1 MTERET
7 EKSSSFLRIFLL
19 ISFILSAVAVASFGF
34 WYSMKTSESI
44 SELPVLKPNKTVFK
58 IKPEDPGGKVIPYQ
72 ESQVLR
78 ILEGLTET
86 DNRTEKLLLP
96 DAAPELPPV
105 ALVKENSDV
114 EEKLFIQQK
123 NSVKHAENSTTTLKD
138 LSEDK
143 INPSNNEK
151 NEIKLTDI
159 IDQDNANLDLRNI
172 SNEDSQEKITNN
184 KSKQS
189 SNSESINKTVPPKI
203 NSSNKTYKVQ
213 LAAFAKREKAKQQAA
228 ILMEKHKNRLDGIR
242 LEVTKIDTGSS
253 GIYWRVITE
262 PILQN
267 RAVSTCNLL
276 KSAGQDCIVR
286 KIRKES

>member
-1 MTERET
+1 MAGRET
-7 EKSSSFLRIFLL
+7 EKLSSFLRIFLL

-34 WYSMKTSESI
+34 WYSMRKSESI
-44 SELPVLKPNKTVFK
+44 SELPVLKPNNTVFK

-105 ALVKENSDV
+105 ALV
-114 EEKLFIQQK
+114 EEKSDEEELFIQQK
-123 NSVKHAENSTTTLKD
+123 SSVKNAENSTTISKD
-138 LSEDK
+138 SLENK
-143 INPSNNEK
+143 INPSDSEK
-151 NEIKLTDI
+151 NEIKLTDM
-159 IDQDNANLDLRNI
+159 IDQDNSSIELRNT
-172 SNEDSQEKITNN
+172 SNEDSKEKITNN
-184 KSKQS
+184 KNEQS
-189 SNSESINKTVPPKI
+189 LIVEPINKPVPPKI

-228 ILMEKHKNRLDGIR
+228 ILMEKHKNRLNGIM

-262 PILQN
+262 PLLQN
-267 RAVSTCNLL
+267 HAVSTCNLL

>member
-1 MTERET
+1 MTGRET

-34 WYSMKTSESI
+34 WYSMQKSESI
-44 SELPVLKPNKTVFK
+44 SELPVLKPNNTVFK

-105 ALVKENSDV
+105 ALV
-114 EEKLFIQQK
+114 EEKSDEEELFIKQK
-123 NSVKHAENSTTTLKD
+123 SSVKRAENSTTISKD
-138 LSEDK
+138 SLENK
-143 INPSNNEK
+143 INPSDSEK

-159 IDQDNANLDLRNI
+159 IDQDNASIELRNT
-172 SNEDSQEKITNN
+172 SNEDSKEKLTDN
-184 KSKQS
+184 KNKQS
-189 SNSESINKTVPPKI
+189 LIVEPIKKPVPPKI

-228 ILMEKHKNRLDGIR
+228 ILMEKHKNRLNGIM

-262 PILQN
+262 PLLQN

>member
-1 MTERET
+1 MTGRET

-34 WYSMKTSESI
+34 WYSMRKSESI
-44 SELPVLKPNKTVFK
+44 SELPVLKPNNTVFK

-105 ALVKENSDV
+105 ALV
-114 EEKLFIQQK
+114 EEKSDEEELFIQQK
-123 NSVKHAENSTTTLKD
+123 SSVKHAENSTTISRDSL
-138 LSEDK
+138 ENK
-143 INPSNNEK
+143 INPSDSKK

-159 IDQDNANLDLRNI
+159 IDQDNASIELRNT
-172 SNEDSQEKITNN
+172 SNEDSKEKITNN
-184 KSKQS
+184 KNKQS
-189 SNSESINKTVPPKI
+189 LIVEPIKKPVPPKI

-213 LAAFAKREKAKQQAA
+213 LAAFSKREKAKQQAA
-228 ILMEKHKNRLDGIR
+228 ILMEKHKNRLNGIM

-262 PILQN
+262 PLLQN
-267 RAVSTCNLL
+267 HAVSTCNLL

>member
-1 MTERET
+1 MTGRET
-7 EKSSSFLRIFLL
+7 KESSSFTRIFLL

-34 WYSMKTSESI
+34 WYSMQKSESI
-44 SELPVLKPNKTVFK
+44 SELPVLKPNNTVFK

-105 ALVKENSDV
+105 ALV
-114 EEKLFIQQK
+114 EEKSDEEELFIQQK
-123 NSVKHAENSTTTLKD
+123 SSVKHAENSTTISKD
-138 LSEDK
+138 SLENK
-143 INPSNNEK
+143 INPSDSEK

-159 IDQDNANLDLRNI
+159 IDQDNASIELRNT
-172 SNEDSQEKITNN
+172 SNEDSKEKLTDN
-184 KSKQS
+184 KNKQS
-189 SNSESINKTVPPKI
+189 LIVEPIKKPVPPKI
-203 NSSNKTYKVQ
+203 NSSNITYKVQ

-228 ILMEKHKNRLDGIR
+228 ILMEKHKNRLNGIM

-262 PILQN
+262 PLLQN
-267 RAVSTCNLL
+267 HAVSTCNLL

>member
-1 MTERET
+1 MTGRET
-7 EKSSSFLRIFLL
+7 EKSSSFLRNFLL

-34 WYSMKTSESI
+34 WYSMQKSESI
-44 SELPVLKPNKTVFK
+44 SELPVLKPNNTVFK

-105 ALVKENSDV
+105 ALV
-114 EEKLFIQQK
+114 EEKSDEEELFIQQK
-123 NSVKHAENSTTTLKD
+123 SSVKHAENSKAISKD
-138 LSEDK
+138 SLENK
-143 INPSNNEK
+143 INPSDSEK
-151 NEIKLTDI
+151 KEIKLTDI
-159 IDQDNANLDLRNI
+159 IDQDNASIELRNT
-172 SNEDSQEKITNN
+172 SNDDAKEKITNN
-184 KSKQS
+184 KNKQS
-189 SNSESINKTVPPKI
+189 LIVKPINKPVPPKI

-228 ILMEKHKNRLDGIR
+228 ILMEKHKNRLNGIM

-262 PILQN
+262 PLLQN

>member
-1 MTERET
+1 MTGRET
-7 EKSSSFLRIFLL
+7 EESSSFARIFLL

-34 WYSMKTSESI
+34 WYSMQKSESI
-44 SELPVLKPNKTVFK
+44 SELPVLKPNNTVFK

-105 ALVKENSDV
+105 ALVKENSD
-114 EEKLFIQQK
+114 EEELFIQQK
-123 NSVKHAENSTTTLKD
+123 NSVKHAENSTTSLRD
-138 LSEDK
+138 LSENK
-143 INPSNNEK
+143 INPLNNEK

-159 IDQDNANLDLRNI
+159 IDQDNASIDLANT
-172 SNEDSQEKITNN
+172 SNEDPQENVTNN
-184 KSKQS
+184 KNKQS
-189 SNSESINKTVPPKI
+189 SIVEPINKPVPPKI
-203 NSSNKTYKVQ
+203 KSSNKTHKVQ
-213 LAAFAKREKAKQQAA
+213 LAAFARREKAKQQAA
-228 ILMEKHKNRLDGIR
+228 ILMEKHKNRLNGIM

-262 PILQN
+262 PLLQN
-267 RAVSTCNLL
+267 HAVSTCNLL

>member
-1 MTERET
+1 MTGRET
-7 EKSSSFLRIFLL
+7 EKSSSFLRIFFL

-34 WYSMKTSESI
+34 WYSMQKSESI
-44 SELPVLKPNKTVFK
+44 SELPVLKPNNTVFK

-105 ALVKENSDV
+105 ALV
-114 EEKLFIQQK
+114 EEKSDEEELFIQQK
-123 NSVKHAENSTTTLKD
+123 SSVKHAENSTTISRDSL
-138 LSEDK
+138 ENK
-143 INPSNNEK
+143 INPSDSKK

-159 IDQDNANLDLRNI
+159 IDQDNASIELRNT
-172 SNEDSQEKITNN
+172 SNEDSKEKITNN
-184 KSKQS
+184 KNKQS
-189 SNSESINKTVPPKI
+189 LIVEPINKPVPPKI
-203 NSSNKTYKVQ
+203 NSSNITYKVQ

-228 ILMEKHKNRLDGIR
+228 ILMEKHKNRLNGIL

-262 PILQN
+262 PLLQN
-267 RAVSTCNLL
+267 HAISTCNLL

>member
-1 MTERET
+1 MTGRET

-34 WYSMKTSESI
+34 WYSMQKSESI
-44 SELPVLKPNKTVFK
+44 SELPVLKPNNTVFK

-105 ALVKENSDV
+105 ALV
-114 EEKLFIQQK
+114 EEKSDEEELFIQQK
-123 NSVKHAENSTTTLKD
+123 SSVKHAENSTTISKD
-138 LSEDK
+138 LLENK
-143 INPSNNEK
+143 KNPSDSEK

-159 IDQDNANLDLRNI
+159 IDQDNASIELRNT
-172 SNEDSQEKITNN
+172 SNEDSKEKITNN
-184 KSKQS
+184 KNKQS
-189 SNSESINKTVPPKI
+189 SILEPINKPVPPKI

-228 ILMEKHKNRLDGIR
+228 ILMEKHKNRLDGIM

-262 PILQN
+262 PLLQN

>member
-1 MTERET
+1 MTGRET

-34 WYSMKTSESI
+34 WYSVQKSESI
-44 SELPVLKPNKTVFK
+44 SELPVLKPNNTVFK

-105 ALVKENSDV
+105 ALV
-114 EEKLFIQQK
+114 EEKSDEEELFIQQK
-123 NSVKHAENSTTTLKD
+123 SSVKHAENSTTISKNL
-138 LSEDK
+138 LENK
-143 INPSNNEK
+143 INPLDSEK

-159 IDQDNANLDLRNI
+159 IDQDNASIELRNT
-172 SNEDSQEKITNN
+172 SNEDSKEKITNN
-184 KSKQS
+184 KNKQS
-189 SNSESINKTVPPKI
+189 LIVEPIKKPVPPKI
-203 NSSNKTYKVQ
+203 NSSNITYKVQ

-228 ILMEKHKNRLDGIR
+228 ILMEKHKNRLNGIM

-262 PILQN
+262 PLLQN
-267 RAVSTCNLL
+267 HAVSICNLL

>member
-1 MTERET
+1 MTGRET

-34 WYSMKTSESI
+34 WYSMQKSGSI
-44 SELPVLKPNKTVFK
+44 SELPVLKPNNTVFK

-105 ALVKENSDV
+105 ALV
-114 EEKLFIQQK
+114 EEKSDEEELFIQQK
-123 NSVKHAENSTTTLKD
+123 SSVKHAENSTTISKD
-138 LSEDK
+138 SLENK
-143 INPSNNEK
+143 INPLDSEK

-159 IDQDNANLDLRNI
+159 IDQDNASIELRNT
-172 SNEDSQEKITNN
+172 SNEDSKEKLTDN
-184 KSKQS
+184 KNKQS
-189 SNSESINKTVPPKI
+189 LIVEPIKKPVPPKI
-203 NSSNKTYKVQ
+203 NSSNITYKVQ

-228 ILMEKHKNRLDGIR
+228 ILMEKHKNRLNGIM

-262 PILQN
+262 PLLQN

>member
-1 MTERET
+1 MTGRET
-7 EKSSSFLRIFLL
+7 EKSNSFLRIFLL
-19 ISFILSAVAVASFGF
+19 MSFILSAVAVASFGF
-34 WYSMKTSESI
+34 WYSMQKSESI
-44 SELPVLKPNKTVFK
+44 SELPVLKPNNTVFK

-105 ALVKENSDV
+105 ALV
-114 EEKLFIQQK
+114 EEKSDEEELFIRQK
-123 NSVKHAENSTTTLKD
+123 SSVKHAQNSEISKDSLEN
-138 LSEDK
+138 K
-143 INPSNNEK
+143 INPSDNEK

-159 IDQDNANLDLRNI
+159 IDQDNASIDFRNT
-172 SNEDSQEKITNN
+172 SNEDSKEKITNN
-184 KSKQS
+184 KNKQS
-189 SNSESINKTVPPKI
+189 FMVEPIKKPVPPKI
-203 NSSNKTYKVQ
+203 NSSNITYKVQ

-228 ILMEKHKNRLDGIR
+228 ILMEKHKNRLNGIM

-262 PILQN
+262 PLLQN
-267 RAVSTCNLL
+267 HAISTCNLL

>member
-1 MTERET
+1 MTGRET

-34 WYSMKTSESI
+34 WYSMQKSETI
-44 SELPVLKPNKTVFK
+44 SELPVLKPNNTVFK
-58 IKPEDPGGKVIPYQ
+58 IKPDDPGGKVIPYQ

-105 ALVKENSDV
+105 ALV
-114 EEKLFIQQK
+114 EEKSDEEELFIQQK
-123 NSVKHAENSTTTLKD
+123 SSVKNAENSTTISKD
-138 LSEDK
+138 SLENK
-143 INPSNNEK
+143 INPSDSEK
-151 NEIKLTDI
+151 NEIKLTDM
-159 IDQDNANLDLRNI
+159 IDQDNSSIELRNT
-172 SNEDSQEKITNN
+172 SNEDSKEKITNN
-184 KSKQS
+184 KNEQS
-189 SNSESINKTVPPKI
+189 LIVEPINKPVPPKI

-228 ILMEKHKNRLDGIR
+228 ILMEKHKNRLNGIM

-262 PILQN
+262 PLLQN

>member
-1 MTERET
+1 MTGRET

-34 WYSMKTSESI
+34 WYSMQKSESI
-44 SELPVLKPNKTVFK
+44 SELPVLKPNNTVFK

-105 ALVKENSDV
+105 ALV
-114 EEKLFIQQK
+114 EEKSDEEELFIQQK
-123 NSVKHAENSTTTLKD
+123 SSVKNAENSTTISKD
-138 LSEDK
+138 SLENK
-143 INPSNNEK
+143 INPSDSEK
-151 NEIKLTDI
+151 NEIKLTDM
-159 IDQDNANLDLRNI
+159 IDQDNSSIELRNT
-172 SNEDSQEKITNN
+172 SNEDSKEKITNN
-184 KSKQS
+184 KNEQS
-189 SNSESINKTVPPKI
+189 LIVEPINKPVPPKI

-228 ILMEKHKNRLDGIR
+228 ILMEKHKNRLNGIM

-262 PILQN
+262 PLLQN
-267 RAVSTCNLL
+267 LAVSTCNLL

>member
-1 MTERET
+1 MTERVT
-7 EKSSSFLRIFLL
+7 EKSNSFSRIFLL
-19 ISFILSAVAVASFGF
+19 ITFILSAVALASFGF
-34 WYSMKTSESI
+34 WYSMQKSESI

-58 IKPEDPGGKVIPYQ
+58 TKPEDPGGKVIRYQ

-105 ALVKENSDV
+105 ALV
-114 EEKLFIQQK
+114 EEKSNEEELFIQQK
-123 NSVKHAENSTTTLKD
+123 SSVKHAENSTTISKD
-138 LSEDK
+138 SLENK
-143 INPSNNEK
+143 INPSDSEK

-159 IDQDNANLDLRNI
+159 IDQDNASIELRNT
-172 SNEDSQEKITNN
+172 SNEDSNEKITNN
-184 KSKQS
+184 KNKQS
-189 SNSESINKTVPPKI
+189 LIVEPINKPVPPKI
-203 NSSNKTYKVQ
+203 NSSNITYKVQ

>member
-1 MTERET
+1 MTGRET

-34 WYSMKTSESI
+34 WYSMQKSESI
-44 SELPVLKPNKTVFK
+44 SELPVLKPNNTVFK

-105 ALVKENSDV
+105 ALV
-114 EEKLFIQQK
+114 EEKSDEEELFIQQK
-123 NSVKHAENSTTTLKD
+123 SSVKNAENSTTISKD
-138 LSEDK
+138 SLENK
-143 INPSNNEK
+143 INPSDSEK

-159 IDQDNANLDLRNI
+159 IDQDNASIELRNT
-172 SNEDSQEKITNN
+172 SNEDSKEKLTDN
-184 KSKQS
+184 KNKQS
-189 SNSESINKTVPPKI
+189 LIVEPIKKPVPPKI
-203 NSSNKTYKVQ
+203 NSSNITYKVQ

-228 ILMEKHKNRLDGIR
+228 ILMEKHKNRLNGIM

-262 PILQN
+262 PLLQN
-267 RAVSTCNLL
+267 HAVSTCNLL

>member
-1 MTERET
+1 MTGRET

-34 WYSMKTSESI
+34 WYSMQISESI
-44 SELPVLKPNKTVFK
+44 SELPVLKPNNTVFK

-72 ESQVLR
+72 DSQVLR

-105 ALVKENSDV
+105 ALV
-114 EEKLFIQQK
+114 EEKSNEEELFIQQK
-123 NSVKHAENSTTTLKD
+123 SSVKHAENSTTISRDSL
-138 LSEDK
+138 ENK
-143 INPSNNEK
+143 INPSDSKK

-159 IDQDNANLDLRNI
+159 IDQDNASIELRNT
-172 SNEDSQEKITNN
+172 SNEDSKEKLTDN
-184 KSKQS
+184 KNKQS
-189 SNSESINKTVPPKI
+189 LIVEPIKKPVPPKI
-203 NSSNKTYKVQ
+203 NSSNITYKVQ

-228 ILMEKHKNRLDGIR
+228 ILMEKHKNRLNGIM

-262 PILQN
+262 PLLQN
-267 RAVSTCNLL
+267 HAVSTCNLL

>member
-1 MTERET
+1 MTGRET

-34 WYSMKTSESI
+34 WYSMQKSESI
-44 SELPVLKPNKTVFK
+44 SELPVLKPNNTVFK

-105 ALVKENSDV
+105 ALV
-114 EEKLFIQQK
+114 EEKSDEEELFIQQK
-123 NSVKHAENSTTTLKD
+123 SSVKHAENSTTISRDSL
-138 LSEDK
+138 ENK
-143 INPSNNEK
+143 INPSDSEK
-151 NEIKLTDI
+151 NEIKLTDM
-159 IDQDNANLDLRNI
+159 IDQDNSSIELRNT
-172 SNEDSQEKITNN
+172 SNEDSKEKITNN
-184 KSKQS
+184 KNEQS
-189 SNSESINKTVPPKI
+189 LIVEPINKPVPPKI

-228 ILMEKHKNRLDGIR
+228 ILMEKHKNRLNGIM

-262 PILQN
+262 PLLQN

>member
-1 MTERET
+1 MTGRET
-7 EKSSSFLRIFLL
+7 EKSSSFLRIFIL

-34 WYSMKTSESI
+34 WYSMQKSESI
-44 SELPVLKPNKTVFK
+44 SELPVLKPNNTVFK

-105 ALVKENSDV
+105 ALV
-114 EEKLFIQQK
+114 EEKSDEEELLIQQK
-123 NSVKHAENSTTTLKD
+123 SSVKHAENSATSKDSLKN
-138 LSEDK
+138 K
-143 INPSNNEK
+143 ISPSDSEK

-159 IDQDNANLDLRNI
+159 IDQDNASIELRNT
-172 SNEDSQEKITNN
+172 SNEDSKEKITNN
-184 KSKQS
+184 KNKQS
-189 SNSESINKTVPPKI
+189 LIVEPINKPVPPKI

-213 LAAFAKREKAKQQAA
+213 LAAFSKREKAKQQAA
-228 ILMEKHKNRLDGIR
+228 ILMEKHKNRLNGIM

-262 PILQN
+262 PLLQN

>member
-1 MTERET
+1 MTGRET

-34 WYSMKTSESI
+34 WYSMQKSESI

-105 ALVKENSDV
+105 ALV
-114 EEKLFIQQK
+114 EEKSDEEELFIQQK
-123 NSVKHAENSTTTLKD
+123 SSVKNAENSTTISKD
-138 LSEDK
+138 SLENK
-143 INPSNNEK
+143 INPSDSEK

-159 IDQDNANLDLRNI
+159 IDQDNASIELRNT
-172 SNEDSQEKITNN
+172 SNEDSKEKLTDN
-184 KSKQS
+184 KNKQS
-189 SNSESINKTVPPKI
+189 LIVEPINKPVPPKI
-203 NSSNKTYKVQ
+203 NSSNITYKVQ

-228 ILMEKHKNRLDGIR
+228 ILMEKHKNRLNGIM

-262 PILQN
+262 PLLQN
-267 RAVSTCNLL
+267 HAVSTCNLL

>member
-1 MTERET
+1 MTGRET

-34 WYSMKTSESI
+34 WHSMQKSESI
-44 SELPVLKPNKTVFK
+44 SELPVLKPNNTVFK

-105 ALVKENSDV
+105 ALV
-114 EEKLFIQQK
+114 EEKSDEEELFIKQK
-123 NSVKHAENSTTTLKD
+123 SSVKRAENSTTISKD
-138 LSEDK
+138 SLENK
-143 INPSNNEK
+143 INPSDSKK

-159 IDQDNANLDLRNI
+159 IDQDNASIELRNT
-172 SNEDSQEKITNN
+172 SNEDSKEKITNN
-184 KSKQS
+184 KNEQS
-189 SNSESINKTVPPKI
+189 LIVEPINKPVPPKI

-228 ILMEKHKNRLDGIR
+228 ILMEKHKNRLNGIM

-262 PILQN
+262 PLLQN
-267 RAVSTCNLL
+267 HAVSTCNLL

>member
-1 MTERET
+1 MTGRET
-7 EKSSSFLRIFLL
+7 EKSSSFLRIFFL

-34 WYSMKTSESI
+34 WYSMQKSESI
-44 SELPVLKPNKTVFK
+44 SELPVLKPNNTVFK

-105 ALVKENSDV
+105 ALV
-114 EEKLFIQQK
+114 EEKSDEEELFIQQK
-123 NSVKHAENSTTTLKD
+123 SSVKHAENSTTISRDSL
-138 LSEDK
+138 ENK
-143 INPSNNEK
+143 INPSDSKK

-159 IDQDNANLDLRNI
+159 IDQDNASIELRNT
-172 SNEDSQEKITNN
+172 SNEDSKEKITNN
-184 KSKQS
+184 KNKQS
-189 SNSESINKTVPPKI
+189 LIVEPINKPVPPKI
-203 NSSNKTYKVQ
+203 NSSNITYKVQ

-228 ILMEKHKNRLDGIR
+228 ILMEKHKNRLNGIM

-262 PILQN
+262 PLLQN
-267 RAVSTCNLL
+267 HAISTCNLL

>member
-1 MTERET
+1 M
-7 EKSSSFLRIFLL
+7 
-19 ISFILSAVAVASFGF
+19 
-34 WYSMKTSESI
+34 
-44 SELPVLKPNKTVFK
+44 
-58 IKPEDPGGKVIPYQ
+58 
-72 ESQVLR
+72 
-78 ILEGLTET
+78 
-86 DNRTEKLLLP
+86 
-96 DAAPELPPV
+96 PPV
-105 ALVKENSDV
+105 ALVKENSDD

-123 NSVKHAENSTTTLKD
+123 NSVKHADNSTTTLKD
-138 LSEDK
+138 LSENK

-184 KSKQS
+184 KNEQS
-189 SNSESINKTVPPKI
+189 LIVEPINKPVPPKI

-228 ILMEKHKNRLDGIR
+228 ILMEKHKNRLNGIM

-262 PILQN
+262 PL
-267 RAVSTCNLL
+267 C
-276 KSAGQDCIVR
+276 KIVR
-286 KIRKES
+286 YQLVIF

>member
-1 MTERET
+1 MTGRET
-7 EKSSSFLRIFLL
+7 EESSSFTRIFLL

-34 WYSMKTSESI
+34 WYSMQKSETI

-58 IKPEDPGGKVIPYQ
+58 IKPEDPGGKVIRYQ

-105 ALVKENSDV
+105 ALVKENSI
-114 EEKLFIQQK
+114 EEELFIEQK
-123 NSVKHAENSTTTLKD
+123 NSVKHAGNSTTNLKD
-138 LSEDK
+138 SLESK
-143 INPSNNEK
+143 TSPPNNEK
-151 NEIKLTDI
+151 DDIKLTDI
-159 IDQDNANLDLRNI
+159 IDQDNASIELQNTL
-172 SNEDSQEKITNN
+172 NENSQEKITNN
-184 KSKQS
+184 KNEQS
-189 SNSESINKTVPPKI
+189 SILEPINKPVPPKI
-203 NSSNKTYKVQ
+203 NPSNKTYKVQ
-213 LAAFAKREKAKQQAA
+213 LAAFAKREKAEQQAA
-228 ILMEKHKNRLDGIR
+228 ILMEKHKNRLNGIM

-262 PILQN
+262 PLLQN

>member
-1 MTERET
+1 MTGRET
-7 EKSSSFLRIFLL
+7 KESSSFTRIFLL

-34 WYSMKTSESI
+34 WYSMQKSESI
-44 SELPVLKPNKTVFK
+44 SELPVLKPNNTVFK

-105 ALVKENSDV
+105 ALV
-114 EEKLFIQQK
+114 EEKSNEEELFIQQK
-123 NSVKHAENSTTTLKD
+123 SSVKHEENSTTSKD
-138 LSEDK
+138 SLENK
-143 INPSNNEK
+143 INPSDSEK

-159 IDQDNANLDLRNI
+159 IDQDNESIELRNT
-172 SNEDSQEKITNN
+172 SNEDSKEKITNN
-184 KSKQS
+184 KNKQS
-189 SNSESINKTVPPKI
+189 LIVEPIKKPVPPKI
-203 NSSNKTYKVQ
+203 NSSNITYKVQ

-228 ILMEKHKNRLDGIR
+228 ILMEKHKNRLNGIM

-262 PILQN
+262 PLLQN
-267 RAVSTCNLL
+267 HAVSTCNLL

>member
-1 MTERET
+1 MTGRET

-34 WYSMKTSESI
+34 WYSMQKSESI
-44 SELPVLKPNKTVFK
+44 SELPVLKPNNTVFK

-105 ALVKENSDV
+105 ALV
-114 EEKLFIQQK
+114 EEKSDEEELFIQQK
-123 NSVKHAENSTTTLKD
+123 SSVKHAENSTTISRDSL
-138 LSEDK
+138 ENK
-143 INPSNNEK
+143 INPSDSKK

-159 IDQDNANLDLRNI
+159 IDQDNASIELRNT
-172 SNEDSQEKITNN
+172 SNEDSKEKITNN
-184 KSKQS
+184 KNKQS
-189 SNSESINKTVPPKI
+189 LIVEPINKPVPPKI
-203 NSSNKTYKVQ
+203 NSSNITYKVQ

-228 ILMEKHKNRLDGIR
+228 ILMEKHKNRLNGIM

-262 PILQN
+262 PLLQN
-267 RAVSTCNLL
+267 HAISTCNLL

>member
-1 MTERET
+1 MTGRET

-34 WYSMKTSESI
+34 WYSMQKSESI
-44 SELPVLKPNKTVFK
+44 SELPVLKPNNTVFK

-105 ALVKENSDV
+105 ALV
-114 EEKLFIQQK
+114 EEKSDEEELFIQQK
-123 NSVKHAENSTTTLKD
+123 SSVKHAENSTTISKNL
-138 LSEDK
+138 LENK
-143 INPSNNEK
+143 INPLDSEK

-159 IDQDNANLDLRNI
+159 IDQDNASIELRNT
-172 SNEDSQEKITNN
+172 SNEDSKEKITNN
-184 KSKQS
+184 KNKQS
-189 SNSESINKTVPPKI
+189 LIVEPINKPVPPKI
-203 NSSNKTYKVQ
+203 NSSNITYKVQ

-228 ILMEKHKNRLDGIR
+228 ILMEKHKNRLNGIM

-262 PILQN
+262 PLLQN
-267 RAVSTCNLL
+267 HAVSICNLL

>member
-1 MTERET
+1 MTGRET
-7 EKSSSFLRIFLL
+7 KESSSFTRIFLL

-34 WYSMKTSESI
+34 WYSMQKSESI
-44 SELPVLKPNKTVFK
+44 SELPVLKPNNTVFK

-105 ALVKENSDV
+105 ALV
-114 EEKLFIQQK
+114 EEKSNEEELFIQQK
-123 NSVKHAENSTTTLKD
+123 SSVKHAENSTTISKD
-138 LSEDK
+138 SLENK
-143 INPSNNEK
+143 INPSDSEK

-159 IDQDNANLDLRNI
+159 IDQDNASIELRNT
-172 SNEDSQEKITNN
+172 SNEDSKQKITNN
-184 KSKQS
+184 KNKQS
-189 SNSESINKTVPPKI
+189 FIVEPINKPVPPKI
-203 NSSNKTYKVQ
+203 NSSNITYKVQ

-228 ILMEKHKNRLDGIR
+228 ILMEKHKNRLNGIM

-262 PILQN
+262 PLLQN

>member
-1 MTERET
+1 M
-7 EKSSSFLRIFLL
+7 
-19 ISFILSAVAVASFGF
+19 
-34 WYSMKTSESI
+34 
-44 SELPVLKPNKTVFK
+44 
-58 IKPEDPGGKVIPYQ
+58 
-72 ESQVLR
+72 
-78 ILEGLTET
+78 
-86 DNRTEKLLLP
+86 
-96 DAAPELPPV
+96 
-105 ALVKENSDV
+105 EN
-114 EEKLFIQQK
+114 
-123 NSVKHAENSTTTLKD
+123 
-138 LSEDK
+138 K

-159 IDQDNANLDLRNI
+159 IDQDNASIELRNT

-184 KSKQS
+184 KNKQS
-189 SNSESINKTVPPKI
+189 SIVEPINKPVPPKI

-228 ILMEKHKNRLDGIR
+228 ILMEKHKNRLNGIM

-262 PILQN
+262 PLLQN